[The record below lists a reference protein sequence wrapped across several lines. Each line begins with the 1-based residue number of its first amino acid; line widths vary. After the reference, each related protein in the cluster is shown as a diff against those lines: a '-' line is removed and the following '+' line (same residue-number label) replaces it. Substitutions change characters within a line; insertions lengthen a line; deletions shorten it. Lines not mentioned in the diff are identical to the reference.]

1 MPSGITKNSAGAAAP
16 TVGISDRND
25 YCAEEIDVRV
35 VEWMED
41 LTNNDGVMKSYVDIA
56 KDVPLAGTWTAST
69 DSITINSVAANGKAT
84 TQVDIGAILK
94 NSTGTTIGT
103 VASITDDNNIKL
115 TANAAVSIAAE
126 VVLTNKFTPA
136 YDNFVAKKASVLSTS
151 YDFITELQRLKN
163 FLKPYRTSF
172 WAEEEAVNAELKRL
186 ENIKAQYQ
194 SEVDYFQG
202 LIDGDPTSPDVSTWE
217 SKRNTQSGNVT
228 TTENYRSNVKTAADA
243 IFGQFTSPSANTG
256 QTAAATVAVNGEME
270 DILEAIFFAL
280 VRSCQLIGTKPGV
293 EDVWGTTIGSTETDT
308 PVALLSYFDKFTKL
322 IESKDTVD
330 TLDGYT
336 FDLTPFQNVSDN
348 IVGLDIGEGTATYK
362 DTNGNDATA
371 TYPVVNAVPDT
382 KFGLLTAYLNSGVGA
397 YYFGDDQDTL
407 SSMTNQVL
415 NAKNAVETQLGNLE
429 ALPVANQ
436 ATDWNTDLDNLET
449 ARTQYSSWTFTSQ
462 I

>member
-56 KDVPLAGTWTAST
+56 T
-69 DSITINSVAANGKAT
+69 GKE
-84 TQVDIGAILK
+84 D
-94 NSTGTTIGT
+94 
-103 VASITDDNNIKL
+103 
-115 TANAAVSIAAE
+115 
-126 VVLTNKFTPA
+126 FTSA

-151 YDFITELQRLKN
+151 YEFITELLRLKN

-172 WAEEEAVNAELKRL
+172 WAEEELVNAELKRL

-202 LIDGDPTSPDVSTWE
+202 LIDANPTSPDVPTWE

-228 TTENYRSNVKTAADA
+228 TTENYRADVKTDADA
-243 IFGQFTSPSANTG
+243 IFGQFNGTSNTG
-256 QTAAATVAVNGEME
+256 QSAAATAAVNGEME
-270 DILEAIFFAL
+270 DILEIIFFAL
-280 VRSCQLIGTKPGV
+280 VRSCQLIGTKPEV

-308 PVALLSYFDKFTKL
+308 PVALLSYFDRFTKL

-348 IVGLDIGEGTATYK
+348 LVGLDIGEETATYK
-362 DTNGNDATA
+362 DVNGNDAVA
-371 TYPVVNAVPDT
+371 TYPVLNAQPDA
-382 KFGLLTAYLNSGVGA
+382 KVGLLTAYLNSGVGA

>member
-1 MPSGITKNSAGAAAP
+1 MPSGITKNSAGAATP

-56 KDVPLAGTWTAST
+56 T
-69 DSITINSVAANGKAT
+69 DKE
-84 TQVDIGAILK
+84 D
-94 NSTGTTIGT
+94 
-103 VASITDDNNIKL
+103 
-115 TANAAVSIAAE
+115 
-126 VVLTNKFTPA
+126 FTSA

-172 WAEEEAVNAELKRL
+172 WAEEELVNAELKRL

-202 LIDGDPTSPDVSTWE
+202 LIDANPTSPDVPTWE

-228 TTENYRSNVKTAADA
+228 TTENYRADVKTDADA
-243 IFGQFTSPSANTG
+243 IFGQFNGTSNTG
-256 QTAAATVAVNGEME
+256 QSAAATAAVNGEME
-270 DILEAIFFAL
+270 DILEVIFFAL
-280 VRSCQLIGTKPGV
+280 VRSCQLIGTKPEV

-308 PVALLSYFDKFTKL
+308 PVALLSYFDRFTKL

-348 IVGLDIGEGTATYK
+348 LVGLDIGEETATYK
-362 DTNGNDATA
+362 DVNGNDAVA
-371 TYPVVNAVPDT
+371 TYPVLNAQPDA
-382 KFGLLTAYLNSGVGA
+382 KVGLLTAYLNSGVGA

>member
-1 MPSGITKNSAGAAAP
+1 MPSGITKNSAGAATP

-35 VEWMED
+35 TEWMED

-56 KDVPLAGTWTAST
+56 T
-69 DSITINSVAANGKAT
+69 DKE
-84 TQVDIGAILK
+84 D
-94 NSTGTTIGT
+94 
-103 VASITDDNNIKL
+103 
-115 TANAAVSIAAE
+115 
-126 VVLTNKFTPA
+126 FTSA
-136 YDNFVAKKASVLSTS
+136 YDNFVAKRASVLSDS
-151 YDFITELQRLKN
+151 YDFITEFLRIKN
-163 FLKPYRTSF
+163 FLKPYRTAF

-186 ENIKAQYQ
+186 EDVKAAYQ
-194 SEVDYFQG
+194 AEVDYFQG
-202 LIDGDPTSPDVSTWE
+202 LIDDDPSSPDAGDWATA
-217 SKRNTQSGNVT
+217 KTTQSGNVT
-228 TTENYRSNVKTAADA
+228 TTETYRADVKTDADA
-243 IFGQFTSPSANTG
+243 IFGQFNGTSNTG
-256 QTAAATVAVNGEME
+256 QTAESTSAVNKEIE
-270 DILEAIFFAL
+270 DILEAIFFAI
-280 VRSCQLIGTKPGV
+280 VRSCQLIGTKPAV
-293 EDVWGTTIGSTETDT
+293 EDVFGTTIGSTETDT

-348 IVGLDIGEGTATYK
+348 LSGLDIGEATATYK
-362 DTNGNDATA
+362 DVNGNDAIA
-371 TYPVVNAVPDT
+371 TYPVFNEPGPDAT
-382 KFGLLTAYLNSGVGA
+382 VGLLTAYLNSGVGA

-436 ATDWNTDLDNLET
+436 ATDWDTDLDNLET
-449 ARTQYSSWTFTSQ
+449 ARTQYSSWTFVSA

>member
-1 MPSGITKNSAGAAAP
+1 MPSGITKNSAGAATP

-56 KDVPLAGTWTAST
+56 TDKD
-69 DSITINSVAANGKAT
+69 D
-84 TQVDIGAILK
+84 
-94 NSTGTTIGT
+94 
-103 VASITDDNNIKL
+103 
-115 TANAAVSIAAE
+115 
-126 VVLTNKFTPA
+126 FTSA

-151 YDFITELQRLKN
+151 YEFITELLRLKN

-172 WAEEEAVNAELKRL
+172 WAEEELVNAELKRL

-202 LIDGDPTSPDVSTWE
+202 LIDGDPTSPDVPTWE

-228 TTENYRSNVKTAADA
+228 TTENYRADVKTDADA
-243 IFGQFTSPSANTG
+243 IFGQFNGTSNTG
-256 QTAAATVAVNGEME
+256 QTAAATAAVNGEME
-270 DILEAIFFAL
+270 DILEVIFFAL
-280 VRSCQLIGTKPGV
+280 VRSCQLIGTKPAV
-293 EDVWGTTIGSTETDT
+293 DDVWGTTTGSTETDT
-308 PVALLSYFDKFTKL
+308 PVALLSYFDRFTKL
-322 IESKDTVD
+322 IESKDTVN

-348 IVGLDIGEGTATYK
+348 LVGLDIGEGTATYK
-362 DTNGNDATA
+362 DVNGNDAVA
-371 TYPVVNAVPDT
+371 TYPVLNAAPDA
-382 KFGLLTAYLNSGVGA
+382 KVGLLTAYLNSGVSA

-407 SSMTNQVL
+407 SSMTDQVL

-449 ARTQYSSWTFTSQ
+449 ARTQYSSWTFTSEL
-462 I
+462 